1 MINEIIFVNPRELIP
16 HERVSLSHAAYVLL
30 QMILFRRFDTPL
42 LIDEKTKTILDGHHR
57 SYVAHRLGFKN
68 VPCYCIDYLTD
79 ERIQVYSRRAD
90 IPIEKKD
97 VINMALSE
105 KVFPHKTTRH
115 EYKIPEFQPFMI
127 SELWR

>member
-1 MINEIIFVNPRELIP
+1 MNEIIFVNPRELIP
-16 HERVSLSHAAYVLL
+16 HERVSLAHAGYILL
-30 QMILFRRFDTPL
+30 QMIVFRRFDTPL

-57 SYVAHRLGFKN
+57 SYVAHRLGFKS

-79 ERIQVYSRRAD
+79 ERIQVYSRRSD
-90 IPIEKKD
+90 IIITKKD

-115 EYKIPEFQPFMI
+115 EYKIPEFQPFI
-127 SELWR
+127 INELWR

>member
-1 MINEIIFVNPRELIP
+1 MNQIIFINPRELIP
-16 HERVSLSHAAYVLL
+16 HERVSLAHACYVLL

-42 LIDEKTKTILDGHHR
+42 LIDAKTKTILDGHHR
-57 SYVAHRLGFKN
+57 SYVAHRLGFKS
-68 VPCYCIDYLTD
+68 VPCYCIDYLVD
-79 ERIQVYSRRAD
+79 DSIQVYSRRTE
-90 IPIEKKD
+90 IPVAKKD

-115 EYKIPEFQPFMI
+115 EYKIPEFQPWFV